1 MTPFKGVRKDGLYRR
16 RLAFAEAKGIL
27 STAIGN
33 IEGNIG

>member
-33 IEGNIG
+33 VDRNIG